1 MLDLSTAQAVRRG
14 VNEAIWAG
22 APTLAAPVLKGKAA
36 AGAAPPSAL
45 SPGAGGC

>member
-1 MLDLSTAQAVRRG
+1 MLDLSTAPSVRCG

-36 AGAAPPSAL
+36 AGAAPQSARL
-45 SPGAGGC
+45 PGAGGC